1 MATGDPCS
9 QGTDAV
15 STQTDTPIVESKP
28 VGSTRLAASLWAV
41 FAVTFIN
48 SVATGIAYNGVFFI
62 TDKAFGFSRQENL
75 LYGLMMGVTY
85 IVGALGA
92 GPGVRA
98 LRARFPSL
106 TTRGVL
112 IGVMFLA
119 TALYLLPV
127 VAWFAISISA
137 APAASRGASQWAMWA
152 FMACYSTLCG
162 VLWPIVESFLSGG
175 RTDHALR
182 AATGKFNVCWSSA
195 LVVAMLIVSQAPG
208 AIRAL
213 TGATDQTPGVA
224 AHGLTTLDATVSTL
238 AIGALLHLIAIFAI
252 TALPR
257 EPGAHVHETHSY
269 PPSYPRLLAVHR
281 ALLPT
286 SYMVMYVMLPLM
298 PSLFKTVGINS
309 TALAS
314 GLTATWLVSRIAMFF
329 TLDRWHGWHGKW
341 ITAVGG
347 TIGMLAGFTLCIAS
361 GSLGD
366 SLGLAALITGLAIFG
381 AGVAAIYCAA
391 LYYALEVGAA
401 AVDAGGMHEALIGV
415 GYTVGPALGLGALG
429 LTPQAAPGSSA
440 QVLSLVGL
448 VALGSVAGI
457 SLAVTAGVRASSRLG

>member
-1 MATGDPCS
+1 M
-9 QGTDAV
+9 

-62 TDKAFGFSRQENL
+62 TDKAYGFSRQHNL

-85 IVGALGA
+85 IVGALAA
-92 GPGVRA
+92 GPGIRA

-112 IGVMFLA
+112 IAVMFLA

-127 VAWFAISISA
+127 IAWFA
-137 APAASRGASQWAMWA
+137 APAASRLSSQWAMWA

-175 RTDHALR
+175 RTDHSLR

-213 TGATDQTPGVA
+213 TGATDAAPDIA

-238 AIGALLHLIAIFAI
+238 AIGALLHLIAIFTI

-257 EPGAHVHETHSY
+257 EPGAHVHETHTY
-269 PPSYPRLLAVHR
+269 PPNYPRLLAVHR
-281 ALLPT
+281 ALLPA

-298 PSLFKTVGINS
+298 PSLFKTVGITS
-309 TALAS
+309 TATAS
-314 GLTATWLVSRIAMFF
+314 GLTATWLAARIVMFF

-341 ITAVGG
+341 ITAVSGA
-347 TIGMLAGFTLCIAS
+347 IGMLAGFTLCIAS

-366 SLGLAALITGLAIFG
+366 SLGLAALISGLAIFG
-381 AGVAAIYCAA
+381 AGVAAIYSAA

-429 LTPQAAPGSSA
+429 LTPHAEPGSSA

-448 VALGSVAGI
+448 VALGSLAGI
-457 SLAVTAGVRASSRLG
+457 SLAVTAGVRASSRLE